1 MLQPPV
7 ATGTGV
13 THTDES
19 LPASLA
25 PSKSVELSD
34 VKPGPDF
41 FPNRTRGTGATDR
54 GKHSVTLI
62 ALFYPC
68 TMNMNL

>member
-13 THTDES
+13 THTDER

-41 FPNRTRGTGATDR
+41 FQTEPEGLGPPTEEST
-54 GKHSVTLI
+54 V
-62 ALFYPC
+62 
-68 TMNMNL
+68 